1 MSFKPWL
8 LPLLT
13 QFYETPV
20 HRVHSLEAVGAGDAF
35 AAALIH
41 MLKKKENPQYTIDF
55 SIAASV
61 LKLMIQHD
69 FNIVTEEDIIRVMKS
84 NDINLQR

>member
-1 MSFKPWL
+1 MCVFNVTDTGL
-8 LPLLT
+8 VLT
-13 QFYETPV
+13 E
-20 HRVHSLEAVGAGDAF
+20 L
-35 AAALIH
+35 
-41 MLKKKENPQYTIDF
+41 NPQYTIDF

-84 NDINLQR
+84 NDVNLQR

>member
-1 MSFKPWL
+1 M
-8 LPLLT
+8 
-13 QFYETPV
+13 
-20 HRVHSLEAVGAGDAF
+20 
-35 AAALIH
+35 H

-84 NDINLQR
+84 NDINLQYAISKHHALQADLTAIHRLIQLPYLFY

>member
-1 MSFKPWL
+1 MM
-8 LPLLT
+8 
-13 QFYETPV
+13 ETCQ
-20 HRVHSLEAVGAGDAF
+20 EEF
-35 AAALIH
+35 
-41 MLKKKENPQYTIDF
+41 PQYTIDF

-84 NDINLQR
+84 NDVNLQR

>member
-1 MSFKPWL
+1 M
-8 LPLLT
+8 
-13 QFYETPV
+13 
-20 HRVHSLEAVGAGDAF
+20 
-35 AAALIH
+35 IH

-55 SIAASV
+55 SIAASA

>member
-1 MSFKPWL
+1 
-8 LPLLT
+8 
-13 QFYETPV
+13 
-20 HRVHSLEAVGAGDAF
+20 
-35 AAALIH
+35 
-41 MLKKKENPQYTIDF
+41 
-55 SIAASV
+55 

>member
-1 MSFKPWL
+1 
-8 LPLLT
+8 
-13 QFYETPV
+13 
-20 HRVHSLEAVGAGDAF
+20 
-35 AAALIH
+35 

-55 SIAASV
+55 SIATSV

>member
-1 MSFKPWL
+1 MAIYL
-8 LPLLT
+8 IDD